1 LKFGAEIG
9 TGVVQN
15 ERDRAEILA
24 PLFRILLQF
33 PLDLFLDCPLDRR
46 ADHFADDVVAAL
58 RRIRGTSGLRSR
70 DRANRTAGCRARLLF
85 AGPDARLRPPPSF
98 PFRGVWFSGNWREN
112 NKRLQRKGNSMN
124 LIELISYEHL
134 IAAVTLFTI
143 AGILL
148 AEPPSVPLELNEPD
162 SVTSPAISDQAQ
174 LRRVHL
180 ATNIVILVSSYLYV
194 AIVATALVL
203 WIALR

>member
-1 LKFGAEIG
+1 
-9 TGVVQN
+9 
-15 ERDRAEILA
+15 
-24 PLFRILLQF
+24 
-33 PLDLFLDCPLDRR
+33 
-46 ADHFADDVVAAL
+46 
-58 RRIRGTSGLRSR
+58 
-70 DRANRTAGCRARLLF
+70 
-85 AGPDARLRPPPSF
+85 
-98 PFRGVWFSGNWREN
+98 
-112 NKRLQRKGNSMN
+112 MN